1 MQELEFW
8 VFKGCILS
16 AAFLKE
22 MAYHM
27 KEGIYE
33 GLGLFSKDRHL
44 WMYVMEIMSLLT
56 VIIVNYPF
64 ITGVPV
70 LWLPEAE
77 RGRPWFM
84 RETLSQWKELTAKCL
99 LLSLNC

>member
-44 WMYVMEIMSLLT
+44 
-56 VIIVNYPF
+56 
-64 ITGVPV
+64 
-70 LWLPEAE
+70 
-77 RGRPWFM
+77 
-84 RETLSQWKELTAKCL
+84 
-99 LLSLNC
+99 